1 MNPFFAKILI
11 DVARKKIES
20 KKSSKTVNKKEI
32 LTLVKNLQVELSHA
46 IQDYIFIIIG
56 VFSAG
61 FGLKGFLL
69 PSKFINGGA
78 TGISLLLE
86 NITTLDLSIWLV
98 LVNLPFLILASKT
111 INLKFAIKSII
122 AISFLALV
130 VHFVDYPVVTEDKL
144 LIAVFG
150 GFFLGLGIGMCIR
163 GGSVIDGT
171 EVLAIFLS
179 RKLSLTIGD
188 VLLLINIIII
198 SFGAY
203 VLSIETALYA
213 ILTYLAAVK
222 TVDFVVDG
230 VEEYVGVTIVSN
242 EHKAIRHMLIEKLQR
257 AFTIY
262 AGKGGF
268 GKRKESYDKDIIY
281 TVVTRLELSKLQ
293 TEIDKIDKNAFIVM
307 GTVKDLKGG
316 MIKRKSLEKIKTN
329 SNENI

>member
-1 MNPFFAKILI
+1 MNPFFSKILI

-20 KKSSKTVNKKEI
+20 KKDSKNVSNKDI
-32 LTLVKNLQVELSHA
+32 MLVVRNLQVEFSHA
-46 IQDYIFIIIG
+46 VQDYIFIIIG

-69 PSKFINGGA
+69 PNHFIDGGA
-78 TGISLLLE
+78 TGISLLLK
-86 NITTLDLSIWLV
+86 NISAINLSVLLI

-111 INLKFAIKSII
+111 INLKFAIKSIVSI
-122 AISFLALV
+122 IFLAIV
-130 VHFVDYPVVTEDKL
+130 VHYVDYPIITEDKL

-150 GFFLGLGIGMCIR
+150 GFFLGLGIGMSMR

-179 RKLSLTIGD
+179 RKLSLTVGD
-188 VLLLINIIII
+188 VLLLINIVIF

-213 ILTYLAAVK
+213 ILTYLAAAK

-230 VEEYVGVTIVSN
+230 VEEYVGVTIISN
-242 EHKAIRHMLIEKLQR
+242 KHEAIRIMIIEKLQR
-257 AFTIY
+257 ACTIY

-268 GKRKESYDKDIIY
+268 GKHNNSYDKDIIY
-281 TVVTRLELSKLQ
+281 TIVTRLELSKLQ
-293 TEIDKIDKNAFIVM
+293 TEIDKIDRNAFVVM
-307 GTVKDLKGG
+307 GVVKDLKGG
-316 MIKRKSLEKIKTN
+316 MIKKKPLKK
-329 SNENI
+329 

>member
-1 MNPFFAKILI
+1 MNPFISKILV
-11 DVARKKIES
+11 DVARNRIAS
-20 KKSSKTVNKKEI
+20 KKGSKSVNKNEI
-32 LTLVKNLQVELSHA
+32 APVVKNLQVELSHA
-46 IQDYIFIIIG
+46 IQDYIFVLIG

-69 PSKFINGGA
+69 PNKFIDGGA

-86 NITTLDLSIWLV
+86 NITTLDLSILLV
-98 LVNLPFLILASKT
+98 LVNLPFVILASKT
-111 INLKFAIKSII
+111 INLKFAIRSIV
-122 AISFLALV
+122 AITLLAIV
-130 VHFVDYPVVTEDKL
+130 VHFVEYPIITEDKL

-150 GFFLGLGIGMCIR
+150 GFFLGLGIGMSMR

-188 VLLLINIIII
+188 VLLVINIIIF

-203 VLSIETALYA
+203 ILSIETALYA
-213 ILTYLAAVK
+213 ILTYLAAAK

-242 EHKAIRHMLIEKLQR
+242 EHKAIRTMLIEKLQR
-257 AFTIY
+257 ACTIY

-268 GKRKESYDKDIIY
+268 GKNKESFDKDIIY
-281 TVVTRLELSKLQ
+281 TVVTRLELAKLQ
-293 TEIDKIDKNAFIVM
+293 TEIDKIDRDAFIVM

-316 MIKRKSLEKIKTN
+316 MIKRKPLKKE
-329 SNENI
+329 